1 MGRAS
6 HIIDFIL
13 ETLLPFDSK
22 TWELLLLAKQCG
34 IEILTNYLLSIL
46 DLPSDRLGISSVG
59 ISPISGNKTRSIVE
73 LESGDGSASQTT
85 TTQTEESDGAIQ
97 QQQQQMMEETD
108 PFNVKASKQRP
119 ISPEIECYRIL
130 DALFCLIRKHAM
142 TQNETKQ
149 YQKIYSRKQKKKKK
163 KKKKISPKKKK
174 KKKKKKK

>member
-59 ISPISGNKTRSIVE
+59 ISPISDNKTRSIVE

-85 TTQTEESDGAIQ
+85 TTQTETESDGAI

-119 ISPEIECYRIL
+119 ISPEIECDRLL

-149 YQKIYSRKQKKKKK
+149 K
-163 KKKKISPKKKK
+163 KKKKIFPKKKK
-174 KKKKKKK
+174 KKKKKKKS

>member
-22 TWELLLLAKQCG
+22 TKELLLLAKQCG

-73 LESGDGSASQTT
+73 LESGDGSATT
-85 TTQTEESDGAIQ
+85 MQTEESDGAIQ
-97 QQQQQMMEETD
+97 QQPMMEETD
-108 PFNVKASKQRP
+108 PFNVKAS
-119 ISPEIECYRIL
+119 
-130 DALFCLIRKHAM
+130 
-142 TQNETKQ
+142 
-149 YQKIYSRKQKKKKK
+149 
-163 KKKKISPKKKK
+163 
-174 KKKKKKK
+174 

>member
-97 QQQQQMMEETD
+97 QQQQMMEETD

-119 ISPEIECYRIL
+119 ISPEIECDRIL

-149 YQKIYSRKQKKKKK
+149 NQKIKKKKNYRQKKKKK
-163 KKKKISPKKKK
+163 KKKKKS
-174 KKKKKKK
+174 

>member
-1 MGRAS
+1 MG
-6 HIIDFIL
+6 
-13 ETLLPFDSK
+13 
-22 TWELLLLAKQCG
+22 
-34 IEILTNYLLSIL
+34 
-46 DLPSDRLGISSVG
+46 GISSVG

-85 TTQTEESDGAIQ
+85 TTQTETESDGAI

-119 ISPEIECYRIL
+119 ISPEIECDRIL

-149 YQKIYSRKQKKKKK
+149 SQKIYSRKQKKKKK
-163 KKKKISPKKKK
+163 KKNIPEKKKK
-174 KKKKKKK
+174 KKKKKK